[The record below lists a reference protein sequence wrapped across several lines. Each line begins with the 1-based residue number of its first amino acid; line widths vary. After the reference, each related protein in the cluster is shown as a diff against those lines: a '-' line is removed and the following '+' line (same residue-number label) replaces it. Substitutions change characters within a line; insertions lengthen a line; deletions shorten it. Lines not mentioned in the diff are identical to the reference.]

1 MIMIQLWRE
10 AICNREIFLYITGEG
25 ERELERQRR
34 IIIMDFRKEFQVKPG
49 EKIKLKEI
57 DPDKTYGIEK
67 NEETLREIAANSAE
81 LAELQYK
88 LYSEGKRSLLIVLQG
103 MDAAGK
109 DGVIN
114 HVLAPLNPQG
124 CRVQAFKTPSS
135 QELAHDF
142 LWRVHMVAPKKGE
155 IVIFNRSHYEDVLI
169 QRVRNLVPESVWSE
183 RYELINDFEKLLV
196 KSGTV
201 IVKFFLHISPEEQ
214 LKRFGDRLEEP
225 ERQWK
230 ISSADY
236 AERRL
241 WPEYRKAF
249 EEVFERCSTRRA
261 PWYIIPADKK
271 YFRNYAVSHILLE
284 TLREMKLELPPVSVD
299 LEAVKAE
306 FANAKEWEKE
316 GFGPDGPPEKREK

>member
-1 MIMIQLWRE
+1 M
-10 AICNREIFLYITGEG
+10 NRFYNAF
-25 ERELERQRR
+25 
-34 IIIMDFRKEFQVKPG
+34 IIKPG
-49 EKIKLKEI
+49 MKVNLSKRNPSETFDFK
-57 DPDKTYGIEK
+57 DKAAALELLAK
-67 NEETLREIAANSAE
+67 NNHRIAR
-81 LAELQYK
+81 LQSD
-88 LYSEGKRSLLIVLQG
+88 LYSEGKQSLLIVLQAP
-103 MDAAGK
+103 DAGGK
-109 DGVIN
+109 DGTIN
-114 HVLAPLNPQG
+114 NVFSAMNPQG
-124 CRVQAFKTPSS
+124 CRVQSFKTPTSLEQS
-135 QELAHDF
+135 HDF
-142 LWRVHMVAPKKGE
+142 LWRVHPVVPRRGE
-155 IVIFNRSHYEDVLI
+155 VVIFNRSHYEDVLI

>member
-1 MIMIQLWRE
+1 
-10 AICNREIFLYITGEG
+10 
-25 ERELERQRR
+25 
-34 IIIMDFRKEFQVKPG
+34 MDFRKEFLVKPG

-230 ISSADY
+230 ISS
-236 AERRL
+236 
-241 WPEYRKAF
+241 
-249 EEVFERCSTRRA
+249 
-261 PWYIIPADKK
+261 
-271 YFRNYAVSHILLE
+271 
-284 TLREMKLELPPVSVD
+284 
-299 LEAVKAE
+299 
-306 FANAKEWEKE
+306 EKE
-316 GFGPDGPPEKREK
+316 AE